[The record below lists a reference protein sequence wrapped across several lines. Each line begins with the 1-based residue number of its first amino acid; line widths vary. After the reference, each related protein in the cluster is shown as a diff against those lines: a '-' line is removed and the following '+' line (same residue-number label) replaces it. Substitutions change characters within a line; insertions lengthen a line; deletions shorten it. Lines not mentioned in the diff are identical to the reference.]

1 LRPDRY
7 SPPMQRHRD
16 GDLSDLVRNTI
27 IWTAVVIWL
36 LWGYVIQT
44 PPGGPYS
51 DAVRTVFTAILA
63 IVTPVVS
70 TVLLVAWVNA
80 FSDRPRG

>member
-1 LRPDRY
+1 MR
-7 SPPMQRHRD
+7 RHRD

-27 IWTAVVIWL
+27 IWIAVVVWL

-63 IVTPVVS
+63 IVIPVVS
-70 TVLLVAWVNA
+70 TVLLVAWINA
-80 FSDRPRG
+80 LFERCRS